1 MSLSRFKQVVFV
13 CSIMLCCQLAD
24 TRPVLAQ
31 RQGEASTTSTTRED
45 IDLEVK
51 LELIVASNSA
61 GEGAKLPP
69 QLDATIR
76 QLRASLP
83 YTHYRWAATFI
94 NRVSNGAD
102 STTKGIAGPLLGTTP
117 PTSSVPSFYDLVLTD
132 VTLAPAG
139 SQQKLVHF
147 RMHFGAR
154 LPIMAGSSASSS
166 SSSGSQTV
174 NYEGTGISTT
184 LSIPENEP
192 VVVGTMSLGPTNEM
206 LVLVVSVKR
215 IS

>member
-1 MSLSRFKQVVFV
+1 MSPLRFEQVVFI
-13 CSIMLCCQLAD
+13 CALMLCSVLASAGMAQ
-24 TRPVLAQ
+24 AQ
-31 RQGEASTTSTTRED
+31 RQGQTPTTPRED

-69 QLDATIR
+69 QLDATIK

-83 YTHYRWAATFI
+83 YGHYRWAATFI
-94 NRVSNGAD
+94 NRVNNGED

-117 PTSSVPSFYDLVLTD
+117 PTSSVPSFYDLMLTD
-132 VTLAPAG
+132 VSLASSATR
-139 SQQKLVHF
+139 QDLIHF
-147 RMHFGAR
+147 RIHFGAR
-154 LPIMAGSSASSS
+154 LPIVVG
-166 SSSGSQTV
+166 SSGSSGSSTVV

-184 LSIPENEP
+184 LSIRENEP
-192 VVVGTMSLGPTNEM
+192 VVVGTMSLGPSNEM
-206 LVLVVSVKR
+206 LVLVVTVKR

>member
-1 MSLSRFKQVVFV
+1 
-13 CSIMLCCQLAD
+13 
-24 TRPVLAQ
+24 
-31 RQGEASTTSTTRED
+31 
-45 IDLEVK
+45 
-51 LELIVASNSA
+51 
-61 GEGAKLPP
+61 
-69 QLDATIR
+69 
-76 QLRASLP
+76 
-83 YTHYRWAATFI
+83 
-94 NRVSNGAD
+94 
-102 STTKGIAGPLLGTTP
+102 
-117 PTSSVPSFYDLVLTD
+117 
-132 VTLAPAG
+132 
-139 SQQKLVHF
+139 
-147 RMHFGAR
+147 MHFGAR

>member
-1 MSLSRFKQVVFV
+1 MSASRFKQVVFI
-13 CSIMLCCQLAD
+13 CSIMLCC
-24 TRPVLAQ
+24 VLASASLAQ
-31 RQGEASTTSTTRED
+31 AQGQGQTSTASTTRED
-45 IDLEVK
+45 VDLEVK

-69 QLDATIR
+69 QLDATIK

-83 YTHYRWAATFI
+83 YSHYRWAATFI
-94 NRVSNGAD
+94 NRVNNGAD

-117 PTSSVPSFYDLVLTD
+117 PTSSVPSFYDLVLSD
-132 VTLAPAG
+132 VSLASSGTRQA
-139 SQQKLVHF
+139 LVHF

-154 LPIMAGSSASSS
+154 LPIVVGSSGAGSGSSQS
-166 SSSGSQTV
+166 V

-184 LSIPENEP
+184 LSIRENEP
-192 VVVGTMSLGPTNEM
+192 VVVGTMSLGPSNEM